1 MRCSRPSRVHV
12 ELGGGVC
19 LCCVCDNMWGREAVS
34 STNRQSKNRSL
45 HKGFKSHVNV
55 AVSICS
61 RLFSWRRSDICLFL
75 LVIIQRCRTPR
86 GSPVII
92 VVCLS
97 CSCVCALSGYCAPML
112 PLRGCRVSMLALGR
126 HFPPPP
132 HSSRPSRHAQ
142 PAQGGV
148 VVSSCSSDVAV
159 KLFTSSRAPPHP
171 HHTVTARLQSRTSA
185 GVLRIVSSSRRCSV
199 NVQYFSHH
207 VSLRAPPQLRVV
219 HECILQ
225 GAQNTGNR

>member
-1 MRCSRPSRVHV
+1 MG
-12 ELGGGVC
+12 EG
-19 LCCVCDNMWGREAVS
+19 S
-34 STNRQSKNRSL
+34 SEQHQQTIQNRSL

-92 VVCLS
+92 VVCVCLVVV
-97 CSCVCALSGYCAPML
+97 CVCALSGYCAPML
-112 PLRGCRVSMLALGR
+112 PLRGCRVSMLALER

>member
-1 MRCSRPSRVHV
+1 MASLRHMLVLVGHHPALPDPAGEPSHH
-12 ELGGGVC
+12 
-19 LCCVCDNMWGREAVS
+19 CCVCV
-34 STNRQSKNRSL
+34 
-45 HKGFKSHVNV
+45 
-55 AVSICS
+55 
-61 RLFSWRRSDICLFL
+61 
-75 LVIIQRCRTPR
+75 
-86 GSPVII
+86 
-92 VVCLS
+92 S
-97 CSCVCALSGYCAPML
+97 CSCVCVCVCALSGYCAPML
-112 PLRGCRVSMLALGR
+112 PLRGCRVSMLALER
-126 HFPPPP
+126 RFPPPP

-185 GVLRIVSSSRRCSV
+185 GVLRIVSSSRRCSA